1 MRQLFY
7 ELRRYLLVVLF
18 FLIFSIS
25 AFSNSDNFYNE
36 KIYAHLFSPN
46 ETATFVSVVY
56 QLQTELQLVPTN
68 LASNNVSLAHDHA
81 NKAASLLTQR
91 ILVEIAED
99 NPKLAGDLRNTLN
112 ELQGI
117 SSTSVSQVKGTSQIV
132 SDLNERLNA
141 DALVRM
147 AQLQPTSS
155 NFLEG
160 FTKTLGTIFGG
171 GDKEVKEQNA
181 KIEALALA
189 NVIDSVLINYGNAY
203 HVGFDMTN
211 MSNMVMTGKNS
222 KAVPMVMNNSVHGNN
237 SATNNTNMNMNMNM
251 NMQTMNTSSNTT
263 TQHGGAM
270 SDGYSLVNVSDYQSA
285 QALTIKASKIFN
297 NKLKSTNMN
306 DKNVTGFISNLDN
319 GLTQLNNLIAKKDS
333 PLDVMMVVH
342 TQIHPNLLEAF
353 NLELRK

>member
-1 MRQLFY
+1 MRELFY

-18 FLIFSIS
+18 YLIFSIS
-25 AFSNSDNFYNE
+25 VFSNSDNFYNE

-112 ELQGI
+112 ELQSI
-117 SSTSVSQVKGTSQIV
+117 SSTSESQVKSTSQIV

-211 MSNMVMTGKNS
+211 MSKMVMTGKNS
-222 KAVPMVMNNSVHGNN
+222 KAVPMVMNNSVNGNN
-237 SATNNTNMNMNMNM
+237 SATHNMNMNINMNMNMH
-251 NMQTMNTSSNTT
+251 TMNTSSNTT

-270 SDGYSLVNVSDYQSA
+270 IDGYSLVNVSDYQSA
-285 QALTIKASKIFN
+285 QALTIKASEIFN
-297 NKLKSTNMN
+297 NKLKSTNMK

-342 TQIHPNLLEAF
+342 TQIHPNLLEGF

>member
-1 MRQLFY
+1 LRHLFY

-18 FLIFSIS
+18 YLILSLSVFSS
-25 AFSNSDNFYNE
+25 SDNFHIE
-36 KIYAHLFSPN
+36 KVYAHLFSPN
-46 ETATFVSVVY
+46 ETATFVSTVY
-56 QLQTELQLVPTN
+56 QLQTELELVPTN
-68 LASNNVSLAHDHA
+68 LASNNVSLAQNHA

-99 NPKLAGDLRNTLN
+99 NPKLAGDLSNALSQ
-112 ELQGI
+112 LQST
-117 SSTSVSQVKGTSQIV
+117 SSTSDSRVKSTSQIV
-132 SDLNERLNA
+132 SDLNERLNQ

-160 FTKTLGTIFGG
+160 FTKTLGNIFGG
-171 GDKEVKEQNA
+171 DDKEVKEQNA

-203 HVGFDMTN
+203 HVGFDMAN
-211 MSNMVMTGKNS
+211 MSNMVMTGENS
-222 KAVPMVMNNSVHGNN
+222 NAVPMAMNNSVNENN
-237 SATNNTNMNMNMNM
+237 SATNNVNMNMNMNM
-251 NMQTMNTSSNTT
+251 HTMNTSSNTT
-263 TQHGGAM
+263 TQHGGEM

-285 QALTIKASKIFN
+285 EALTIKASEIFN
-297 NKLKSTNMN
+297 NKLKSTNIN
-306 DKNVTGFISNLDN
+306 NKNVTGLITNLEN
-319 GLTQLNNLIAKKDS
+319 GLTRLNNLIAQKAS

-353 NLELRK
+353 SLQLHE

>member
-7 ELRRYLLVVLF
+7 EIRRYLLVVLF
-18 FLIFSIS
+18 YLIFSIS
-25 AFSNSDNFYNE
+25 VFSNSDNFYNH

-56 QLQTELQLVPTN
+56 QLQSELQLVLEN
-68 LASNNVSLAHDHA
+68 LASNNVSLAHEHA
-81 NKAASLLTQR
+81 NKAASLVTQR

-99 NPKLAGDLRNTLN
+99 NPKLAGDLRNALN
-112 ELQGI
+112 QLQSI
-117 SSTSVSQVKGTSQIV
+117 SLTSESQVKSTSQVV

-160 FTKTLGTIFGG
+160 FTKTLGTIFDGD
-171 GDKEVKEQNA
+171 DKEIKEQNA

-189 NVIDSVLINYGNAY
+189 NVIDSVLLNYGNAY

-211 MSNMVMTGKNS
+211 MSNMVMTVNNS
-222 KAVPMVMNNSVHGNN
+222 NAIPMVMNNSVNGDN
-237 SATNNTNMNMNMNM
+237 SATNNMNTNMKLH
-251 NMQTMNTSSNTT
+251 TMNTSSNTT
-263 TQHGGAM
+263 TQHDGTM

-285 QALTIKASKIFN
+285 QALTIKASEIFN

-306 DKNVTGFISNLDN
+306 DKNVTGFITNLED
-319 GLTQLNNLIAKKDS
+319 GLTQLNNLIANKDS

-342 TQIHPNLLEAF
+342 TQIHPNLQQAF
-353 NLELRK
+353 SLQLR